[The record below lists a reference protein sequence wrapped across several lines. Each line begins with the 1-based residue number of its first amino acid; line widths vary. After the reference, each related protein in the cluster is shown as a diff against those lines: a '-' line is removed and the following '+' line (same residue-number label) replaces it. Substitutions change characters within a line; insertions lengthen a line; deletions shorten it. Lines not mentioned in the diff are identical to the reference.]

1 MKHIKSHFELTNQQ
15 RNGILFLI
23 LIIILLQGLLFFGNS
38 RTTDN
43 FIQDKDLL
51 LLEKQI
57 DSIKNIQ
64 KEKVSR
70 VSILPFNPNFLT
82 DYRGYI
88 LGMSTTQI
96 DNVLKFRKTG
106 KWINSIEDFQTVSGV
121 SDSLMLQIEPYI
133 KFPDWVNNPIRN
145 TAEYKIN
152 GKPEVKE
159 IIDLNRATLQE
170 LKMVNGIGDVL
181 AERII
186 TYRNSFKGGFASLI
200 ELENVYGLKP
210 EVISILSE
218 RFQVKTPRPI
228 ETINLNS
235 ADRDRLVSVP
245 FIDYELAHR
254 IVEYRILHE
263 GFKSL
268 DELNSVKGFPE
279 NKFEQIKLYLQLN

>member
-23 LIIILLQGLLFFGNS
+23 LIIIILQGFLFFGNS
-38 RTTDN
+38 RSTDN
-43 FIQDKDLL
+43 FIQDEDLV

>member
-268 DELNSVKGFPE
+268 DELKSVKGFPE